1 MNTDSNV
8 LAVCLFSFFFLSV
21 SSNLSEAG
29 EEIALEAWS

>member
-8 LAVCLFSFFFLSV
+8 LAVCLFSFSLSV
-21 SSNLSEAG
+21 SSNIFEAG